1 MRIMSSPFFNKSK
14 NIANDF
20 IQNVLFIDDRA
31 YSHNNQLGQADL
43 NNLDGP
49 RIASIFAKEKKICA
63 VYEPKDENDIEDL
76 KKIVHKS
83 DVIIIDWNLGINVEV
98 EEGDEEADAEEDDIR
113 GKFTLDIISDLIGPN
128 NYDRLKIILI
138 YTGEVDLVEISEK
151 VRDSN
156 PKLEYNADELKLQI
170 GKTII
175 FVRAK
180 SNNQEGDDNRFIH
193 LPNLNNK
200 VLKYKELPDFLLEE
214 FTKVTSGLLSNFALL
229 SLHKLR
235 SNTSKIIGLY
245 NKDLDHAYLEHKASI
260 PNQDDAENLILEV
273 FKDSIG
279 DLLHYEKVH
288 KSISKTDISNWIS
301 TKLLNELKI
310 AKNEEGADL
319 NAPNEIRR
327 NKDLLLNLLYSSD
340 SNVENRFINQLIAG
354 GLSKSQASKY
364 FKYIKLNCIDLFVNN
379 DQDGDK
385 ASFLNKFAFL
395 THHKNVF
402 LPRGIKPILTL
413 GTVLKSTKKEID
425 PETLEERDKYYIC
438 IQQKCDSVRIKDT
451 EDRKFLFLPLV
462 EPKKNGKFHFISNN
476 GIKLQ
481 LDSKSYSIRTLKFK
495 SNKDGVVQP
504 KMKKDKY
511 IFEQVYNKRID
522 EKFEWILDLKDLHA
536 QRIVADYASNL
547 SRVGLDESEWLR
559 KAGTK

>member
-1 MRIMSSPFFNKSK
+1 MSSAFFNKSK
-14 NIANDF
+14 AIANDF
-20 IQNVLFIDDRA
+20 IQSIVFLDDRA
-31 YSHNNQLGQADL
+31 YTRDNQHGQGNVNDL
-43 NNLDGP
+43 HAP
-49 RIASIFAKEKKICA
+49 EISKIFAKEKKICA
-63 VYEPKDENDIEDL
+63 VYDPETLNDISDFKL
-76 KKIVHKS
+76 IAIKS
-83 DVIIIDWNLGINVEV
+83 DIVILDWFIDIN
-98 EEGDEEADAEEDDIR
+98 EEIENVNEEDDADEYDVR
-113 GKFTLDIISDLIGPN
+113 GKYTLDVISNLITPDN
-128 NYDRLKIILI
+128 SDRLKIVLV

-151 VRDSN
+151 IRDLN
-156 PKLEYNADELKLQI
+156 PNFSYDLNDLKLQI

-180 SNNQEGDDNRFIH
+180 SNNQEGNDNRFNH
-193 LPNLNNK
+193 LPNLNDK
-200 VLKYKELPDFLLEE
+200 VLKYRELPDFLLEE

-245 NKDLDHAYLEHKASI
+245 NRDLDHAYLEHKSSI
-260 PNQDDAENLILEV
+260 PNQDDAEDLILEV

-301 TKLLNELKI
+301 IKLLNELKI
-310 AKNEEGADL
+310 AKNEEGVDL
-319 NAPNEIRR
+319 NAPNVIRR
-327 NKDLLLNLLYSSD
+327 NKELLLNLLYSSE

-364 FKYIKLNCIDLFVNN
+364 FKYLKLNNIDLFVNN

-385 ASFLNKFAFL
+385 ASFLNKFASL

-402 LPRGIKPILTL
+402 LPRGIKPILSL
-413 GTVLKSTKKEID
+413 GTVLKSTKKEI
-425 PETLEERDKYYIC
+425 YYIC
-438 IQQKCDSVRIKDT
+438 IQQKCDSVRIKMD
-451 EDRKFLFLPLV
+451 EARKFLFLPLV
-462 EPKKNGKFHFISNN
+462 DSKNGKFNFISND

-481 LDSKSYSIRTLKFK
+481 LDSKSYAIRTLKFK
-495 SNKDGVVQP
+495 SNKDGVVAP
-504 KMKKDKY
+504 KSKLGKFF
-511 IFEQVYNKRID
+511 FEQFYNTRTD

-559 KAGTK
+559 KSGTK

>member
-1 MRIMSSPFFNKSK
+1 MSSAFFNKSK
-14 NIANDF
+14 KIANDF
-20 IQNVLFIDDRA
+20 IQSVLFIDDRA
-31 YSHNNQLGQADL
+31 YSHNNQIGQADV

-49 RIASIFAKEKKICA
+49 RISSIFAKEKKICA

-83 DVIIIDWNLGINVEV
+83 DIIIIDWNLGITVEV

-113 GKFTLDIISDLIGPN
+113 GKYTLDIISDLISPN

-156 PKLEYNADELKLQI
+156 PNLEYNADELKLQI

-180 SNNQEGDDNRFIH
+180 SNNQEGEDNRFNH

-245 NKDLDHAYLEHKASI
+245 NKDLDHGYLEHKASI

-279 DLLHYEKVH
+279 DLLYYEKVH
-288 KSISKTDISNWIS
+288 KSISKADISNWIKS
-301 TKLLNELKI
+301 SLLIEDKSI
-310 AKNEEGADL
+310 RKADGVDV
-319 NAPNEIRR
+319 NPVRMIRR
-327 NKDLLLNLLYSSD
+327 NTEFLITLLYSKESD
-340 SNVENRFINQLIAG
+340 VEKRFVDHLTPYCSGENQA
-354 GLSKSQASKY
+354 KSY
-364 FKYIKLNCIDLFVNN
+364 FKYLRTNNIDLFINN
-379 DQDGDK
+379 SQDADK
-385 ASFLNKFAFL
+385 ELLLTNFASL

-402 LPRGIKPILTL
+402 LPRGIKPILSL
-413 GTVLKSTKKEID
+413 GTVLKSTK
-425 PETLEERDKYYIC
+425 RDFYYIC
-438 IQQKCDSVRIKDT
+438 IQQKCDSVRIKDS
-451 EDRKFLFLPLV
+451 EERKFLFLPLV
-462 EPKKNGKFHFISNN
+462 ESKNGKFNFISNN

-495 SNKDGVVQP
+495 SNKDGVVEP
-504 KMKKDKY
+504 KKKKDKY
-511 IFEQVYNKRID
+511 IFEQVYNKRSD
-522 EKFEWILDLKDLHA
+522 EKFEWVLDLKDLHA
-536 QRIVADYASNL
+536 QRIVTDYALTL